1 MKMIYFRHV
10 DIITYKD
17 ANGKDILFDT
27 SRLSLKDRLIISAF
41 ATKISLGTKK
51 TLAEIIFDYDKDRV
65 FTPANFK
72 AFDELI
78 TDIIKKKYI
87 GLINWIETNYS
98 KNSTYKRRFTDTID
112 ASEIYDTKNGRSGYS
127 IDSIAWKAFVL
138 ASADNQQI
146 RIDSLNKIL
155 TIKWLNS
162 DLIDIS
168 EVGEEELKRYKVNK
182 TQTQR
187 TIQRWLDAAGI
198 DGEFKGDYFYIK
210 GRKNK
215 KKEDNDA
222 SKKEDEMKSM
232 PNKITKAEEK
242 AILSTPSDT
251 NLFSILKSKDKEE
264 AKEEAKEAKDEE
276 ESTAQPD
283 APECDEAVTTDTTI
297 KEEPIAQLDAPD
309 VTEEEDPEWYI
320 QYYDD
325 YCEHRFGDELNKKTE
340 YARKLYK
347 MWGNTV
353 EKIEKICRKLKITPR
368 EYESYKLKGFIPGN
382 DGLIKKAKIKAA
394 LSELRCKVMNAPF
407 DNSWMPGFNAESVKH
422 HGKCLIGLSFKNSPE
437 LKNAF

>member
-1 MKMIYFRHV
+1 MIYFRHV

-276 ESTAQPD
+276 EYKT
-283 APECDEAVTTDTTI
+283 TTI
-297 KEEPIAQLDAPD
+297 RIRKEHYNKLKDIAILTGGKCA
-309 VTEEEDPEWYI
+309 I
-320 QYYDD
+320 
-325 YCEHRFGDELNKKTE
+325 DELNQK
-340 YARKLYK
+340 
-347 MWGNTV
+347 V
-353 EKIEKICRKLKITPR
+353 ED
-368 EYESYKLKGFIPGN
+368 F
-382 DGLIKKAKIKAA
+382 
-394 LSELRCKVMNAPF
+394 
-407 DNSWMPGFNAESVKH
+407 
-422 HGKCLIGLSFKNSPE
+422 
-437 LKNAF
+437 